1 MLLTLFLSSLLE
13 SVAGTGA
20 GASAGLI
27 RPDAL
32 VSDAGLGPV
41 PLASFTVPSELLG
54 NSGSLFAAASQEVT
68 LEDGLAFTLPLVSS
82 GHEEVVLWRVTGE
95 LV

>member
-1 MLLTLFLSSLLE
+1 MLFLSSLLE

-27 RPDAL
+27 RDAL
-32 VSDAGLGPV
+32 VSVAVVGAV
-41 PLASFTVPSELLG
+41 PLASFTVMSELLG
-54 NSGSLFAAASQEVT
+54 NSGAFLAASQEAT
-68 LEDGLAFTLPLVSS
+68 LEDCLAFTLPLASS
-82 GHEEVVLWRVTGE
+82 WDEEVLLWRVTDE